1 MSSTMLF
8 ESLHTV
14 RRRIKMLSVAFGVGI
29 VVASAVA
36 VIITT
41 IFLDWLFD
49 LPAVPRLVFM
59 AASLGGIGWAVTRW
73 IVQPALSRLSL
84 SDMAGRLE
92 NAFPVFSDR
101 LRSTVNFVGG
111 ADASGSGA
119 MKDRV
124 VAETT
129 QLAERVDLHSAVV
142 VKPVLLSAAGG
153 FAAIVLL
160 AVLAAAVGREYLNP
174 AIGRLFNP
182 FHNQPWPR
190 RVQISA
196 TPLPTRVPMG
206 SKINVL
212 MKLTKGDKPTASAI
226 VFYQYDNGVV
236 QMLNMGR
243 DKDGVFLAALDAKGG
258 QLTAWIKSGDDETKP
273 VTVAVVPRLSLQNVE
288 LLVTPPKYAAMEPFT
303 ADLSARPAAI
313 TFGSDVSLRL
323 KFNKPLEP
331 AKPVVLEPI
340 RENSSLPKMQWTR
353 ANASQPT
360 ATWNARESMRFR
372 VRATDTDGFVNGAL
386 EEYELLVMPDQLP
399 RVVIEQP
406 TEKMF
411 MTPEATLH
419 AQIRAEDDFDIRS
432 MQLIV
437 DRVRRAD
444 KATTQPSADHWT
456 VDLKG
461 WQKLDRVAEFQ
472 PFRLN
477 HDLVLSKLAAQPLV
491 AGDVLEY
498 YAQVRDNFELD
509 GQVHPPVLSRRM
521 ELAIISQKEL
531 DNAVIEKLRQVAEEV
546 AQVQNTQKNT
556 KESTRQL
563 QEDSKNKPEFD
574 KADHAAAEKRL
585 NEQSTVASQT
595 RTLAQRLSQLKQ
607 MLEDN
612 KSPNEE
618 LKELTHDVKD
628 NLERAAEQPMKEAT
642 NKLAEAN
649 RQKSD
654 PKASDGE
661 KKKGTE
667 QRNDALSKAQ
677 EHQQKSSD
685 QLQAALDRMQNIGT
699 LQKAIESV
707 QKILEK
713 QQKISAQTAKI
724 GKENLG
730 KKPEEMSKEA
740 REAQNKNAKEQ
751 SDLAKET
758 QKATDEMQKTAE
770 QMSKSDKPASDAMK
784 EAAQT
789 AQQQAVGQKQQDAAE
804 AADQNQQAKAQ
815 NNQKQAELGLQMML
829 DTLREAEKRKL
840 EKLAKQLDDGVK
852 AVENLVRQ
860 QAGHNVNNLLT
871 QGGDKAKLAT
881 DDLLRKAKLVRD
893 HLPPLPGATQLSGLQ
908 EQTERNTSDI
918 LKTLGEIPGGA
929 EASAHLNRAATK
941 MGYAIVSLRDKKL
954 ADAYDPHQTEALGA
968 LEAALAKLKEQQQQN
983 QAKMDQQKKEKIR
996 EAFVNLRNDQLK
1008 VNDRTVK
1015 IDATKKLPDGSLP
1028 HVQQLDLNQLPG
1040 DQGKLADRAKKIG
1053 EDLAGISIIYQWA
1066 NTDIVRSMQ
1075 EIKDELA
1082 KPDAGK
1088 VTQAEQTRVV
1098 EQLQAMIDDL
1108 TVKPKDKFAQKGG
1121 DQKQGAAGGQG
1132 KKKKLP
1138 GEAELKLLKD
1148 LQLALNRATTK
1159 IELQGKQGEAK
1170 DNPRLAAL
1178 GGRQGELRGLL
1189 DQMLKAAGGKG
1200 LPARPDKAEQ
1210 LPEEAGTE
1218 QIEDQE
1224 LEKNLLQDKPMED
1237 KSEKDIGLVG
1247 DRMARSQQ
1255 RLQEKFDPGKT
1266 TQKIQERIVK
1276 NMDDLIA
1283 MARQEQ
1289 QQQQQSASKGQQDGD
1304 PQQGPAKPEPG
1315 EAQAQNQGQE
1325 KAVGQPQPAPSQTSA
1340 QNDSATASNEN
1351 NAQLGNMKE
1360 TADQWGQISPRLH
1373 DAVLEGAGEKVP
1385 EKYRKMVE
1393 DYYRSL
1399 ATKATERK

>member
-1 MSSTMLF
+1 MPPTMLF
-8 ESLHTV
+8 QSLHEV
-14 RRRIKMLSVAFGVGI
+14 RRRIKLLSVAFGIGI

-36 VIITT
+36 VIVTT

-49 LPAVPRLVFM
+49 LPAVPRLIFM
-59 AASLGGIGWAVTRW
+59 AASLFGIGWAVTRW

-142 VKPVLLSAAGG
+142 MRPVVLSAAGG

-160 AVLAAAVGREYLNP
+160 LLLSAAVGRDYLKP
-174 AIGRLFNP
+174 ALSRLFNP

-190 RVQISA
+190 RVQIA
-196 TPLPTRVPMG
+196 AAPLPARVPMG

-212 MKLTKGDKPTASAI
+212 MKLTKGDKPSASAI
-226 VFYQYDNGVV
+226 VYYKYDDGIV
-236 QMLNMGR
+236 QMLNMSR
-243 DKDGVFLAALDAKGG
+243 DKDGAYLAALDAKGG

-273 VTVAVVPRLSLQNVE
+273 ATVAVVPRLSLQNVE
-288 LLVTPPKYAAMEPFT
+288 LLVTPPKYAAMDPFT
-303 ADLSARPAAI
+303 TDLAARPATI
-313 TFGSDVSLRL
+313 TFGSDVSLKL
-323 KFNKPLEP
+323 HFNKPLDA
-331 AKPVVLEPI
+331 AKAIALEPV
-340 RENSSLPKMQWTR
+340 REKFILPKMTWAR
-353 ANASQPT
+353 ANSSEPT
-360 ATWNARESMRFR
+360 AAWNARESFRFR
-372 VRATDTDGFVNGAL
+372 VRATDTDGFTNAAL
-386 EEYELLVMPDQLP
+386 EEYELLVIPDQPP
-399 RVVIEQP
+399 RVIIEQP
-406 TEKMF
+406 TEKVF
-411 MTPEATLH
+411 MTPEATLRT
-419 AQIRAEDDFDIRS
+419 QIRAEDDFDIKS

-444 KATTQPSADHWT
+444 KATTKPAEDHWSI
-456 VDLKG
+456 DLKG
-461 WQKLDRVAEFQ
+461 WQKLDRLSEFQ

-477 HDLVLSKLAAQPLV
+477 HDLALPKLAAQPLQP
-491 AGDVLEY
+491 GDALEY
-498 YAQVRDNFELD
+498 FAQVRDNFELD
-509 GQVHPPVLSRRM
+509 GQVHPPVQSRKM
-521 ELAIISQKEL
+521 ELAIISQKDL
-531 DNAVIEKLRQVAEEV
+531 DNAIIEKLRQVAEEV
-546 AQVQNTQKNT
+546 TQVQNTQKNT
-556 KESTRQL
+556 KEATRQL
-563 QEDSKNKPEFD
+563 QEDSKTKPEFD

-585 NEQSTVASQT
+585 NEQSTIASQT
-595 RTLAQRLSQLKQ
+595 RTIAQRLSQMKQ
-607 MLEDN
+607 TLEDN
-612 KSPNEE
+612 KSPNQE
-618 LKELTHDVKD
+618 LKELTNDVKD
-628 NLERAAEQPMKEAT
+628 SLERAAQQPMKEAT
-642 NKLAEAN
+642 NKLADAN
-649 RQKSD
+649 RQKAD
-654 PKASDGE
+654 PKASSPE
-661 KKKGTE
+661 KQKATE
-667 QRNDALSKAQ
+667 ERNTSLSKAQ
-677 EHQQKSSD
+677 ENQQKSAE
-685 QLQAALDRMQNIGT
+685 QLQVALDRMQNIGT

-740 REAQNKNAKEQ
+740 REAQNQNAKEQ
-751 SDLAKET
+751 SELAKET
-758 QKATDEMQKTAE
+758 QKATEEMQKTAE
-770 QMSKSDKPASDAMK
+770 QMSKSDKPASEAMK
-784 EAAQT
+784 DAAQT
-789 AQQQAVGQKQQDAAE
+789 AQQQAVAPKQQEAADAAE
-804 AADQNQQAKAQ
+804 QNQQAKAQ

-840 EKLAKQLDDGVK
+840 EKLAKQLDDAVK

-860 QAGHNVNNLLT
+860 QAGHNVDNLLT

-881 DDLLRKAKLVRD
+881 DELLRKAKLVRD
-893 HLPPLPGATQLSGLQ
+893 HLPPLPGLPQLTGLQ

-929 EASAHLNRAATK
+929 EASANLNRASTK

-954 ADAYDPHQTEALGA
+954 ADAYDPHQTEALSA
-968 LEAALAKLKEQQQQN
+968 LEAALAKLKDQQQQN

-996 EAFVNLRNDQLK
+996 EAFVKLKTEQLK
-1008 VNDRTVK
+1008 VNDRTIK
-1015 IDATKKLPDGSLP
+1015 IDTAKKLPDGTLP

-1082 KPDAGK
+1082 KPDAGQG
-1088 VTQAEQTRVV
+1088 TQAEQTRVV

-1108 TVKPKDKFAQKGG
+1108 TVKPADQSKFAQKDGKQ
-1121 DQKQGAAGGQG
+1121 QKGAAGGAPP
-1132 KKKKLP
+1132 KKKLP

-1159 IELQGKQGEAK
+1159 VEAQSKKEAAK
-1170 DNPRLAAL
+1170 DNPRLASL
-1178 GGRQGELRGLL
+1178 GGRQGELRDLL
-1189 DQMLKAAGGKG
+1189 DHLLKASGGKG

-1224 LEKNLLQDKPMED
+1224 LEKNLLQDKPIED

-1247 DRMARSQQ
+1247 DRMARSQT
-1255 RLQEKFDPGKT
+1255 RLQEKYDPGKT

-1283 MARQEQ
+1283 MARQQ
-1289 QQQQQSASKGQQDGD
+1289 QEQQSASSKGQQEGD
-1304 PQQGPAKPEPG
+1304 PQQGPPKPEPG
-1315 EAQAQNQGQE
+1315 DAQAQNQG
-1325 KAVGQPQPAPSQTSA
+1325 KDPAQPQPGPA
-1340 QNDSATASNEN
+1340 QNGAKSDSATASNEN

-1385 EKYRKMVE
+1385 EKYRKMVQ